1 MNIPRT
7 TQQSTKLYL
16 ALRKMKALGQ
26 QTFIIRTDSKV
37 IQEHVEKE
45 SEARNPI
52 LMKYL
57 EKVREMER
65 HFKGY
70 SVQHI

>member
-1 MNIPRT
+1 
-7 TQQSTKLYL
+7 
-16 ALRKMKALGQ
+16 MKALGHQ
-26 QTFIIRTDSKV
+26 IFIIRMDSKV

-52 LMKYL
+52 LINFL
-57 EKVREMER
+57 EKFREMER

-70 SVQHI
+70 SVQHIPRNDNNEADKLAKAAATNQ